1 MAAKYDPDAEA
12 EVLSW
17 FKQLFNVDLEPGMRE
32 MEHQL
37 RDGQLLVRYQPSILV
52 IIISNTAAAAAASD
66 RLQPSITAASQS
78 VSRLPATH
86 VILTLTVAWEHQPF
100 FSLLVLRYVGRR
112 SDAAFQHRTTGDK

>member
-66 RLQPSITAASQS
+66 RLQPSITAASQPDS
-78 VSRLPATH
+78 QSFACYARNSHAYSRVGTSTVLFAARP
-86 VILTLTVAWEHQPF
+86 TLRRPQIRRR
-100 FSLLVLRYVGRR
+100 FSTPNDGR
-112 SDAAFQHRTTGDK
+112 

>member
-37 RDGQLLVRYQPSILV
+37 RDGQLLVRYHPSILV
-52 IIISNTAAAAAASD
+52 IIISNTAAAAAAASD
-66 RLQPSITAASQS
+66 RLQPSITAVSQP
-78 VSRLPATH
+78 VSRLPATRNSH
-86 VILTLTVAWEHQPF
+86 AYSRVGTSTVPF
-100 FSLLVLRYVGRR
+100 AARPALRRPQIRRRFSTPNDGR
-112 SDAAFQHRTTGDK
+112 